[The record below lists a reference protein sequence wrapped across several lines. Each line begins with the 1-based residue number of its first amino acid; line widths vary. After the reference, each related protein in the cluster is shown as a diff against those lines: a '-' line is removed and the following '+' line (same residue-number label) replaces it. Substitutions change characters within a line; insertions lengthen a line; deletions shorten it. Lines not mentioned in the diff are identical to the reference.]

1 MRKVSLLFLLLVMY
15 MSQGASGTSLDEA
28 LNKTLD
34 NNMALKASLY
44 KSLASKHDVVSSAM
58 AGVLPRVLYE
68 FKVHNSGALQES
80 SSSAVTLSQ
89 TLFNG
94 ATMFRIDKARYQYAA
109 QELAF
114 ALERQKTLLKAINV
128 YMEAM
133 SAYEVNRLNESNLKV
148 MTEQLEAANKR
159 FAVGEITRTDLAKAE
174 AKLAEAK
181 TDAISARGR
190 LKTVEANYTRIIG
203 EPPVD
208 LRYPSNKKLQIPS
221 TLQEALDIAQ
231 RSNLS
236 LLLSRNVYQASKR
249 DAAMA
254 VATKFLPSLTI
265 AASARTSPGGSF
277 DRISHRFDLTLSLP
291 IFERGV
297 LGLMDIDKANKTRQH
312 YMYSLHEAAREV
324 EESVINA
331 WEALQTSES
340 FLKSAREAVRY
351 NEIVCDAITQEAS
364 LNMKTT
370 LDVLKIEQDLLK
382 AKVKLVNAKSKVIV
396 HKYNLLALIGLF
408 SVDS

>member
-1 MRKVSLLFLLLVMY
+1 MRKVLLLTLLLLTKLPSV
-15 MSQGASGTSLDEA
+15 ASGTSLDEA
-28 LNKTLD
+28 LNKTLN

-44 KSLASKHDVVSSAM
+44 KSMASKHEVVSSAM

-68 FKVHNSGALQES
+68 FKVHNSGALQEN

-94 ATMFRIDKARYQYAA
+94 TTMFRLDKARYQYAA

-114 ALERQKTLLKAINV
+114 ALEKQKTLLKAINV

-148 MTEQLEAANKR
+148 MMEQLESANKR
-159 FAVGEITRTDLAKAE
+159 FAVGEISRTDLAKAE
-174 AKLAEAK
+174 AKFAEAK
-181 TDAISARGR
+181 TDAISARGK
-190 LKTVEANYTRIIG
+190 LKTVEANYTRIVG

-208 LRYPSNKKLQIPS
+208 LKYPKKKLQIPS

-231 RSNLS
+231 RNNLS
-236 LLLSRNVYQASKR
+236 LLLSRNMYQASKR

-254 VATKFLPSLTI
+254 VAKRFLPSLTI

-277 DRISHRFDLTLSLP
+277 DRMSHRFDLTLSLP
-291 IFERGV
+291 IFDSGV

-312 YMYSLHEAAREV
+312 HMYSLHEAAREV

-331 WEALQTSES
+331 WEELQTAES
-340 FLKSAREAVRY
+340 FLKSAREAVKY
-351 NEIVCDAITQEAS
+351 NEVVCDAITQEAS
-364 LNMKTT
+364 LNLKTT
-370 LDVLKIEQDLLK
+370 LDVLKIEQELLK

-396 HKYNLLALIGLF
+396 NQYRLLALTGLF
-408 SVDS
+408 SVEG